1 MSDPKE
7 DTKLTHIFS
16 NEASFEAAFREY
28 YTPLYRVVYPILKNR
43 DSAEDVV
50 QDLFVRLWNKRD
62 SIVVSSSLKSYLY
75 RAAINS
81 AFDHLEKYKREVQM
95 GDKPLKE
102 ELVSMNETEEYLSGK
117 EAEARISKAM
127 EKLPPACRTVF
138 IMSREEDM
146 TYQEI
151 ADSLQISIKTVEN
164 QIGKALKILREE
176 LKPHLKDLLK
186 VFILFIISL

>member
-1 MSDPKE
+1 LSDPKE
-7 DTKLTHIFS
+7 DIKLTHIFS

-28 YTPLYRVVYPILKNR
+28 YTSLYRVVYPILKNR

-81 AFDHLEKYKREVQM
+81 AFDQLDKYKKEVHM

-102 ELVSMNETEEYLSGK
+102 ELVSMNETEEYLAGK

-164 QIGKALKILREE
+164 QVGKALKILREE
-176 LKPHLKDLLK
+176 LKPHLKDILK

>member
-7 DTKLTHIFS
+7 DIKPIPFFS

-28 YTPLYRVVYPILKNR
+28 YTPLYRVVYPILKSR

-62 SIVVSSSLKSYLY
+62 SIVISSSLKSYLY

-81 AFDHLEKYKREVQM
+81 AFDYLDKYKKEVQM
-95 GDKPLKE
+95 GGKPLKE

-117 EAEARISKAM
+117 EAERRISEAM